1 MLPILLCTSQ
11 PKVVSRQDLML
22 HYCFRSSS
30 KYRVVFRF
38 SHSSM
43 LTKGEKCYKMYK
55 TKSLQYEPFAEAMS
69 VQFTG
74 RAECHTLCTLSIDEL
89 ILLHDRNM
97 ILRQLG
103 TCYGKDFIL
112 INSDW
117 KKTNKLCINIAHS
130 NISVQICPVMNNA
143 ALFAFTNVAA
153 IHFINKKHQKNESR
167 YLFLLTEGIL
177 PVCVNALESFA
188 WYLFQDSP
196 ILSRCEIGRPNIWNI
211 LSTHTHSDSPDI
223 GLPYVKPF
231 LYDRYYFPQVFQCG

>member
-1 MLPILLCTSQ
+1 
-11 PKVVSRQDLML
+11 ML

-117 KKTNKLCINIAHS
+117 KKNKQIMHQYSTLQHISLDLPCYEQCRTICI
-130 NISVQICPVMNNA
+130 
-143 ALFAFTNVAA
+143 
-153 IHFINKKHQKNESR
+153 
-167 YLFLLTEGIL
+167 Y
-177 PVCVNALESFA
+177 
-188 WYLFQDSP
+188 
-196 ILSRCEIGRPNIWNI
+196 
-211 LSTHTHSDSPDI
+211 
-223 GLPYVKPF
+223 
-231 LYDRYYFPQVFQCG
+231 QCGGDTFHK